1 MVKVLNAP
9 LQGAEDRKRKGGLV
23 AYDGATSS
31 RGKRPAVFA
40 SESISEPVADSEAH
54 LAGPGA
60 HATEAEAHVA
70 GVEGASGA
78 VVQDDVV
85 RTPPPK

>member
-1 MVKVLNAP
+1 MVA
-9 LQGAEDRKRKGGLV
+9 D
-23 AYDGATSS
+23 DGPTSS
-31 RGKRPAVFA
+31 RRKRRAVCA
-40 SESISEPVADSEAH
+40 SESFSEPAADSEAH
-54 LAGPGA
+54 SAGPGT

-70 GVEGASGA
+70 DVEGVYGA